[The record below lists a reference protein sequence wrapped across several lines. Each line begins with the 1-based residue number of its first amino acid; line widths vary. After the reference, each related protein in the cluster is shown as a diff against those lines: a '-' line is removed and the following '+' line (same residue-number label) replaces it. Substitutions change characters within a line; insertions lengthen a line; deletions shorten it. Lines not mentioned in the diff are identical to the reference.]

1 MPVSLTGE
9 RPLSTVSEALAV
21 ALIADP
27 PVEDDAADTITL
39 RVYNQGVTPA
49 AVQVAVS
56 TTSDIAQITGLDLSQ
71 LRVGDT
77 VAGTNISGTVSAVDT
92 SSSPHTATISA
103 NATATGADTIT
114 VTPASTTAFDLAL
127 YTVVAK
133 HAMPTGSSTLCLDLE
148 IWTYDGSGAIDSDA
162 DGKDNAANGHLSQT
176 ATLKL
181 DMDSILS
188 KARVP
193 RS

>member
-1 MPVSLTGE
+1 MPVNITGA
-9 RPLSTVSEALAV
+9 RPLSTISEALNV

-27 PVEDDAADTITL
+27 PVENDADDTITT
-39 RVYNQGVTPA
+39 RVYSQNVTPA
-49 AVQVAVS
+49 AVTVAIV
-56 TTSDIAQITGLDLSQ
+56 TTNGLAQITGADLSQ

-92 SSSPHTATISA
+92 SVTPHAATISA
-103 NATATGADTIT
+103 NATVAGADTIT
-114 VTPASTTAFDLAL
+114 VTPASTAAFNLAI
-127 YTVVAK
+127 YDIVAK
-133 HAMPTGSSTLCLDLE
+133 HAMPAGGSTLCIDIE
-148 IWTYDGSGAIDSDA
+148 IYTYDGSGAIDSDA
-162 DGKDNAANGHLSQT
+162 DGKDNAANGYLAHT